1 MSFVFKSIVKTV
13 FTIGFVFVWPILA
26 HDRVLSNQMLYTGEG
41 LVAGLGA
48 GIFHPEGE
56 ECNYIGIWQAHVDY
70 FYHPL
75 FSVGMGFRFY
85 GGNIDSKSML
95 LYQRYSIQSL
105 YFAVL
110 TPRFLLALGPEVGFE
125 NTNLK
130 KIQKRISNDLHD
142 EVSKDSLDCMC
153 TAAYTLGDFSIGLN
167 MSSSFVLN
175 QSFSFLYSF
184 LYEYDFTRVHYRTYT
199 VGLAFNIRNYW
210 KKLEHSMLSSWIS
223 LELKV
228 ERFSKNLA
236 AETLL
241 LGWSF
246 GL

>member
-1 MSFVFKSIVKTV
+1 
-13 FTIGFVFVWPILA
+13 
-26 HDRVLSNQMLYTGEG
+26 
-41 LVAGLGA
+41 
-48 GIFHPEGE
+48 
-56 ECNYIGIWQAHVDY
+56 
-70 FYHPL
+70 
-75 FSVGMGFRFY
+75 
-85 GGNIDSKSML
+85 
-95 LYQRYSIQSL
+95 
-105 YFAVL
+105 
-110 TPRFLLALGPEVGFE
+110 
-125 NTNLK
+125 
-130 KIQKRISNDLHD
+130 
-142 EVSKDSLDCMC
+142 
-153 TAAYTLGDFSIGLN
+153 